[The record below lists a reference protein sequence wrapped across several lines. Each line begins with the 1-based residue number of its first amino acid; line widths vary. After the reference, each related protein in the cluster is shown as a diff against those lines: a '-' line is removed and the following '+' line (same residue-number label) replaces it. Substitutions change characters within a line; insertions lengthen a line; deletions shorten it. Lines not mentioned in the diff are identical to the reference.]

1 MYQLFIRRSLKG
13 FVNVLLT
20 GALLASAQAF
30 ALEVGETAPAFALKD
45 QNFKLQQ
52 LDDYRG
58 KWVVL
63 YFYPKD
69 DTPGCTTEACQFR
82 DDILKIKA
90 LNAVVLGVSVDDSK
104 SHEEFAKK
112 YSLPFSLLAD
122 TGGKVSADY
131 GALRGSGS
139 AIYSKRY
146 TFIIDPQGKIKKVY
160 RSVNP
165 KQHSL
170 QIITDL
176 KDINK

>member
-1 MYQLFIRRSLKG
+1 MKVL
-13 FVNVLLT
+13 VNVLFT
-20 GALLASAQAF
+20 CVLLVSAQAY
-30 ALEVGETAPAFALKD
+30 ALEVGETAPQFTLKD
-45 QNFKLQQ
+45 QNSNSHTLE
-52 LDDYRG
+52 DYRG

-90 LNAVVLGVSVDDSK
+90 LNAIVLGVSVDDSK
-104 SHEEFAKK
+104 SHDEFAKK

-131 GALRGSGS
+131 GALSGSGNV
-139 AIYSKRY
+139 IYSKRY
-146 TFIIDPQGKIKKVY
+146 TFIIGPQGKIRKTY

-170 QIITDL
+170 QVISDL
-176 KDINK
+176 EELGK